1 VEERK
6 DLDVQAL
13 AHGFALIKV
22 DFQKGHIRVFCRYF
36 EKLQAEKDGTLE
48 REGIF
53 STSCH
58 EKEKDSCP
66 DHGTRSLRA

>member
-13 AHGFALIKV
+13 AHGFALIEV

-36 EKLQAEKDGTLE
+36 EKLRAEKDGTLE
-48 REGIF
+48 REI
-53 STSCH
+53 STAAPIMGQEVS
-58 EKEKDSCP
+58 ELEA
-66 DHGTRSLRA
+66 RF